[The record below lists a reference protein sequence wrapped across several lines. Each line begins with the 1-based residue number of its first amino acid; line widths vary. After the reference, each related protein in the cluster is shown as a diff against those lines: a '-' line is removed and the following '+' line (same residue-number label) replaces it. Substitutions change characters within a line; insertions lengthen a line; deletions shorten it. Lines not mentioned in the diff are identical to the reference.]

1 MHPSFPKE
9 EKVLEN
15 YEAVLNISLSLEA
28 DVNVRSKNVRRLKR
42 YFLSIFCYFLLIY
55 LLTIV
60 LVQFSLKS
68 VSLNVLCYK
77 SITSYLLDWYAFM
90 GPLLIYEWQL
100 PLLVKRVA
108 CMFCMKMIRNIASSI
123 RLCSVIFRAWI
134 FSCFAWFWNSWLFVA
149 PQTCEMNVPRSFE

>member
-1 MHPSFPKE
+1 M
-9 EKVLEN
+9 
-15 YEAVLNISLSLEA
+15 
-28 DVNVRSKNVRRLKR
+28 RSKNVRRLKR
-42 YFLSIFCYFLLIY
+42 CFLSIFCYFLLIY
-55 LLTIV
+55 LLTIF

-77 SITSYLLDWYAFM
+77 SITSYLLNWYTFM

-108 CMFCMKMIRNIASSI
+108 CMFCMKMIRNIASSF

-134 FSCFAWFWNSWLFVA
+134 FFMLRPILEFLIICSSSNLWDECAKKLRVSLFISYRHSEDSKPLKFAYLIAIASPL
-149 PQTCEMNVPRSFE
+149 R

>member
-28 DVNVRSKNVRRLKR
+28 DVIVRSKNVRRLKR

-55 LLTIV
+55 LLTIF

-77 SITSYLLDWYAFM
+77 SITSYLLD
-90 GPLLIYEWQL
+90 
-100 PLLVKRVA
+100 
-108 CMFCMKMIRNIASSI
+108 
-123 RLCSVIFRAWI
+123 
-134 FSCFAWFWNSWLFVA
+134 
-149 PQTCEMNVPRSFE
+149 